1 MLDELLAVL
10 LRQFH
15 HILRNGLTANIVTQI
30 VIIDLGVHI
39 HQVHNPAESVLRA
52 DGQLNGQCI
61 ALETVIDHIQY
72 IVEICAHNVHLIDID
87 HSRYMVLVSLTPYG
101 LRLGLNATLG
111 AQNGNG
117 TVQHTQGTLHLYG
130 EVHMPGGIDDIDSVL
145 LPEASGSSGSNGNTA
160 LLLLRHPVHGC
171 CTIVGL
177 TDLMVNT
184 RVIQDTLGGGGFTSI
199 NMRHDTN
206 ISCHF
211 KRYFSRHNILL
222 TN

>member
-52 DGQLNGQCI
+52 DGQLNGQSI

-130 EVHMPGGIDDIDSVL
+130 EVHMPGGY
-145 LPEASGSSGSNGNTA
+145 
-160 LLLLRHPVHGC
+160 R
-171 CTIVGL
+171 
-177 TDLMVNT
+177 
-184 RVIQDTLGGGGFTSI
+184 
-199 NMRHDTN
+199 
-206 ISCHF
+206 
-211 KRYFSRHNILL
+211 
-222 TN
+222 